1 MKNRIFTL
9 IATSL
14 LLVGTLLAPYVR
26 ADEEDKKTVVTFN
39 EPVQVPGTVLPAGT
53 YVFKLADSQSDR
65 HIVQIFNADESRLF
79 ATILAIPD
87 YRTTPSDKTIVTFDE
102 RPSGQPEAL
111 RTWFYPGDNYGQEFV
126 YPKQKASELAQVNRR
141 PVPSIPDEATELA
154 AIKTAPVTQEAAA
167 APVVTNTAPPAA
179 PTDTST
185 TVIAAV
191 EMEEIEELPQ
201 TASPLATAA
210 LLGIVCLAGAVALR
224 RFSTVSK

>member
-9 IATSL
+9 VATGL

-39 EPVQVPGTVLPAGT
+39 EPVQVPGTVLPAGK

-65 HIVQIFNADESRLF
+65 HIVQIFNADETRLF

-141 PVPSIPDEATELA
+141 SVPSIPDEATEPVALN
-154 AIKTAPVTQEAAA
+154 TAPVTQEAAA
-167 APVVTNTAPPAA
+167 PPVVTNTAPPAA
-179 PTDTST
+179 PPDTSE
-185 TVIAAV
+185 TVITAV
-191 EMEEIEELPQ
+191 EIEELPQ

-210 LLGIVCLAGAVALR
+210 LLGVVCLAGAVALR
-224 RFSTVSK
+224 RFSAVSK